1 MSAASGGTA
10 VTQPADRA
18 GRRPIGM
25 DAATAAWLCALPC
38 AVVAV
43 LAVVVL
49 GAPVGRL
56 LEPGHPFHLL
66 SGGLPQPFLP
76 EPTEQ
81 GRYAVALA
89 APLLLAW
96 ATASLARRASAV
108 PARVASAAAL
118 AAQVALLGVVVAALI
133 AQHGRV
139 YGPIYTAT
147 HDFVYT
153 HRYFTPVTLLIA
165 AVVAGA
171 LVLGI
176 SSTRVREAV
185 VGWLEPTR
193 ARSLVAI
200 GLAATFTVV
209 WMLASVNSDQSIASA
224 NPSLRFHL
232 GFTLD
237 ETFAVVNGLTP
248 LVDFT
253 AQYGSLL
260 PYLPALVLTIFGKT
274 LLAFTL
280 TMTALTTLALLAMF
294 GVLRRVT
301 RSPFG
306 ALALYLPFLATTLF
320 ISEGS
325 GDFRDS
331 YGSYF
336 GMFPLRYGA
345 PFLLA
350 WLTARQLDRGGRA
363 GPWAIFLIA
372 GLAIFNNVEFG
383 VAGLGATLA
392 ALLWTAPAP
401 RRRAAPRL
409 VGMAAAGLLGAFA
422 LVAGLTLARAGEL
435 PQLDRLVE
443 FARLF
448 SMGFGMLPMAGVL
461 GLHLLIYLTYV
472 AAIGTGTVLAIKR
485 DPNVVLTGML
495 VWIGVFG
502 LGSAGYYVGRSHP
515 YNLVALF
522 SPWSFAVVLLA
533 YVGIRSLA
541 TDRARRPTPAIVVSL
556 FAFGVLVCSLA
567 QIPAP
572 WAQLDRLTS
581 GFTANAINRYER
593 SLEPSPDPEDRQLF
607 AALADGPRRWT
618 IEQGAPVAILLT
630 TGHRI
635 ADANGVV
642 NVSPYT
648 GAESMPTVEQVDKT
662 LAALRAAGGN
672 TVLVSIPAGRGLL
685 DVLDQ
690 RGFKVVTP
698 AGLVRF
704 DAPGANIS
712 PMPWHEQG
720 VVKFVDARHLRAEA
734 LH

>member
-1 MSAASGGTA
+1 
-10 VTQPADRA
+10 
-18 GRRPIGM
+18 M

-56 LEPGHPFHLL
+56 LEPDHAFHLL
-66 SGGLPQPFLP
+66 SGDLPQPFLP

-81 GRYAVALA
+81 GRYAVALT
-89 APLLLAW
+89 APLLLVW
-96 ATASLARRASAV
+96 ATASLARRPSAV

-118 AAQVALLGVVVAALI
+118 AAQVVLLGVVAAALI

-147 HDFVYT
+147 HDFAYQ
-153 HRYFTPVTLLIA
+153 HRYFTPVTLLVA
-165 AVVAGA
+165 AVLAGA

-176 SSTRVREAV
+176 RSSRVRETV

-193 ARSLVAI
+193 NRSLIAT
-200 GLAATFTVV
+200 GLAVAFTVV
-209 WMLASVNSDQSIASA
+209 WMLASVNSDQSVASA

-260 PYLPALVLTIFGKT
+260 PYLPALVLTVFGKT

-301 RSPFG
+301 RSPFA
-306 ALALYLPFLATTLF
+306 ALGLYLPFLATTLF

-325 GDFRDS
+325 GDLRDS

-336 GMFPLRYGA
+336 GMFPLRFGA

-350 WLTARQLDRGGRA
+350 WLTARQLERGGGRA
-363 GPWAIFLIA
+363 GRWAIFLIA
-372 GLAIFNNVEFG
+372 GLAVFNNVEFG
-383 VAGLGATLA
+383 VAALGATFA
-392 ALLWTAPAP
+392 ALLWTAPEP
-401 RRRAAPRL
+401 RRKAALRL
-409 VGMAAAGLLGAFA
+409 AGMAATGLLAAFI
-422 LVAGLTLARAGEL
+422 LVAALTLVRAGEL

-448 SMGFGMLPMAGVL
+448 SMGFGMLPMADVL
-461 GLHLLIYLTYV
+461 GLPLLIYLTYV

-533 YVGIRSLA
+533 HVGIRALA
-541 TDRARRPTPAIVVSL
+541 ADRSRRPTPAIVASL
-556 FAFGVLVCSLA
+556 FALGVLVCSLA

-572 WAQLDRLTS
+572 WSQLDRLTS
-581 GFTANAINRYER
+581 GFTANALNRYER
-593 SLEPSPDPEDRQLF
+593 PLQPSPDAEDRQLF
-607 AALADGPRRWT
+607 AALADGPGRWT
-618 IEQGAPVAILLT
+618 IKRGAPVVILLT

-672 TVLVSIPAGRGLL
+672 TVLVPVPTGRGLL
-685 DVLDQ
+685 DALDQ
-690 RGFKVVTP
+690 RGFQDVTP

-704 DAPGANIS
+704 NAPGAHLA
-712 PMPWHEQG
+712 PVPRHEQS
-720 VVKFVDARHLRAEA
+720 VLKFVDTRHLRAEA

>member
-1 MSAASGGTA
+1 
-10 VTQPADRA
+10 
-18 GRRPIGM
+18 M

-38 AVVAV
+38 AVVAA
-43 LAVVVL
+43 LAIVVL

-81 GRYAVALA
+81 GRYAVALV
-89 APLLLAW
+89 APFLLAW
-96 ATASLARRASAV
+96 ATASLARRPPAV

-118 AAQVALLGVVVAALI
+118 VAQVALLGVVVAALI

-147 HDFVYT
+147 HDFSYQ
-153 HRYFTPVTLLIA
+153 HRYFSPATLLVA
-165 AVVAGA
+165 ALLAGA

-176 SSTRVREAV
+176 RSPRVRETVA
-185 VGWLEPTR
+185 GWLEPTR
-193 ARSLVAI
+193 VRSLIAI
-200 GLAATFTVV
+200 GLAVAFTVV

-260 PYLPALVLTIFGKT
+260 PYLPALVLTIVGKT

-301 RSPFG
+301 RSPLG

-325 GDFRDS
+325 GVLRDS

-350 WLTARQLDRGGRA
+350 WLTARQLDRGGGGA
-363 GPWAIFLIA
+363 GRWAIFLLA
-372 GLAIFNNVEFG
+372 GLAVFNNVEFG
-383 VAGLGATLA
+383 VAGLGATFA
-392 ALLWTAPAP
+392 ALLWTAPEP
-401 RRRAAPRL
+401 RRTAALRL
-409 VGMAAAGLLGAFA
+409 AGMAAAGLLGACA
-422 LVAGLTLARAGEL
+422 LVAALTLVRTGEL
-435 PQLDRLVE
+435 PQLGRLTE

-461 GLHLLIYLTYV
+461 GLPLLIYLTYV

-485 DPNVVLTGML
+485 DANVVLVGML

-541 TDRARRPTPAIVVSL
+541 AAPARRPTPAIVVSF
-556 FAFGVLVCSLA
+556 FALGVLVCSLA

-572 WAQLDRLTS
+572 WSQLDRLTS
-581 GFTANAINRYER
+581 GFTANAINHYER
-593 SLEPSPDPEDRQLF
+593 PLEPNPDPAEDRQLF

-618 IEQGAPVAILLT
+618 IKRGAPVVILLT

-648 GAESMPTVEQVDKT
+648 GVESMPTVEQVDNA

-685 DVLDQ
+685 DALDQ
-690 RGFKVVTP
+690 RGFKVATP

-704 DAPGANIS
+704 DAPGAGS
-712 PMPWHEQG
+712 AGVLWHDQE
-720 VVKFVDARHLRAEA
+720 VVKFVDTRHLRAEA